1 MIKLQIDLTKP
12 GYADLA
18 ELLSSYVEGDSVMIE
33 NIEGRVAAATPDFVD
48 IDVERFDMDNY
59 EYDVPAGGESMY
71 GAPPEGPDA
80 LA

>member
-1 MIKLQIDLTKP
+1 MIKLQIDLSKP

-18 ELLSSYVEGDSVMIE
+18 ELLSSYAEGDSVMIE
-33 NIEGRVAAATPDFVD
+33 NVEGRVAMATPDFLE
-48 IDVERFDMDNY
+48 IDVERLDMDNY
-59 EYDVPAGGESMY
+59 EYDVPSGSGSMY

>member
-1 MIKLQIDLTKP
+1 
-12 GYADLA
+12 
-18 ELLSSYVEGDSVMIE
+18 MIE

>member
-48 IDVERFDMDNY
+48 IDVERLDIEN
-59 EYDVPAGGESMY
+59 
-71 GAPPEGPDA
+71 
-80 LA
+80 